1 MPISESSKKKIYM
14 NSFFVLAKNL
24 VSEEDYLEYI
34 NSEIGIITVEGIVTS
49 YLADS
54 IADSGITVESYRN
67 AMKHFRGYILNGEK
81 SGSTVDLP
89 IDSLSIDNDK
99 LSNIIYDIADKW
111 YGHTKESLLN
121 EASRVYG
128 FKKNDT
134 TVMQALENSYQE
146 LLSSNQIRLD
156 NEIIKT
162 DSLDRYIKSISILNE
177 RTEILISKMRLA
189 VERRFP
195 PPQLTYDRFIAEIN
209 DWMSIIKKQLGLARE
224 TVEIASGHTKKVR
237 DVIGERIGTAR
248 LILDKADEF
257 AVELVNTAGEDNSIV
272 NEVDNLL
279 LEMQSLMDSLKN
291 YE

>member
-1 MPISESSKKKIYM
+1 MPISEGSKKKIYM
-14 NSFFVLAKNL
+14 NSFFVLSKNL

-54 IADSGITVESYRN
+54 IGDSGITAESYRN
-67 AMKHFRGYILNGEK
+67 AMKHFRGYIFNGEK
-81 SGSTVDLP
+81 SAATVDIP
-89 IDSLSIDNDK
+89 INPLSIDNDK
-99 LSNIIYDIADKW
+99 LSKIIYGIADKW
-111 YGHTKESLLN
+111 YGHTKESLLK

-146 LLSSNQIRLD
+146 LMSNNQIHLD

-162 DSLDRYIKSISILNE
+162 DSLDRYIKSINILDE
-177 RTEILISKMRLA
+177 RTEILMSKMRIT

-195 PPQLTYDRFIAEIN
+195 PPQLTYDKFIAEIN
-209 DWMSIIKKQLGLARE
+209 NWMSIITKQLDLARE

-237 DVIGERIGTAR
+237 DVIGERIGAAR

-272 NEVDNLL
+272 NEVGNLL
-279 LEMQSLMDSLKN
+279 LEMQSLMDSLNN